1 MYKKM
6 SFLLAGIVFIVS
18 GCSLHSGSTYER
30 SEMGSPEY
38 FKKGVISL

>member
-1 MYKKM
+1 MVKNLTG
-6 SFLLAGIVFIVS
+6 FLLLVLILS

-38 FKKGVISL
+38 F